1 MKPNFRKRSNAVVIS
16 VSMPLKYVKAIDAL
30 VNKKIYYSRSDLV
43 RDALRNFF
51 ISKFPDLLGKQEKN
65 LSRRVNNGDP

>member
-30 VNKKIYYSRSDLV
+30 VNEKIYYSRSDLV

-51 ISKFPDLLGKQEKN
+51 ISKFPDLLGKQEKTF
-65 LSRRVNNGDP
+65 PEE